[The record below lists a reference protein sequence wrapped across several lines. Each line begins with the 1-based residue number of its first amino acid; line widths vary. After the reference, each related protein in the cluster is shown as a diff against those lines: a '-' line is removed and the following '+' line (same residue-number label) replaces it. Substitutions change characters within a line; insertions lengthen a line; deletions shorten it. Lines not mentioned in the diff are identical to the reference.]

1 MDFKEFA
8 MGLLILG
15 GNSASQH
22 LEDETLDFVFRLV
35 LRTVNI
41 IWTILFKLNNSL
53 YIIITQQTIII
64 THHKWQYIINFRLHD
79 ENNDGDIAKEEAEK
93 VIYDMIYCNIMS
105 DEYTI
110 PNIRNLYTR
119 NLVTVGDSND
129 PREDLSRVL

>member
-1 MDFKEFA
+1 M
-8 MGLLILG
+8 
-15 GNSASQH
+15 
-22 LEDETLDFVFRLV
+22 
-35 LRTVNI
+35 
-41 IWTILFKLNNSL
+41 NNSL
-53 YIIITQQTIII
+53 YITIPNKQSLSYNIY
-64 THHKWQYIINFRLHD
+64 HKWQYIINFRLHD